1 MSILKEKRV
10 VQELEVMR
18 ELRWLIGH
26 RNIPGS
32 SVEKMYLPKMEV
44 NSRRKHRQSCLM
56 VLEDITIHK

>member
-1 MSILKEKRV
+1 MVK
-10 VQELEVMR
+10 ELELMR

-56 VLEDITIHK
+56 VLEDITMHK